1 MYSMIKTETCIN
13 LFDYLVILGLLLAS
27 GTTYFYMLHAG
38 VTLLSV
44 LGLSFIY
51 ALRRGS
57 VTRPT
62 NSFLVIYSI
71 LIVICYLRYG
81 GDMNLL
87 GDVILLVSTYLVTS
101 SISFRTF
108 RYAFFN
114 VIFVLAIISF
124 SFQIAYWLD
133 FIQPALV
140 NKSDSNLYGFYLFAF
155 HTFGG
160 GKWGLN
166 QHLSGLFWEPG
177 VYQMALNMALI
188 MNCHILSLPVRFI
201 GKTDLTKYAV
211 IVLAVV
217 LTMSTTGYLTLGVIK
232 IGILLKKS
240 KKNIVWG
247 IMLILS
253 ILVFILVIK
262 NSKVVAGKFSDDSGS
277 FLVRANDTIC
287 LINIITEN
295 PFFGSGVYSK
305 TFFSL
310 GDKYG
315 LTGAASNGIL
325 LQIAQFGLL
334 FGISFF
340 WSLSREY
347 EKRHLPISKMLYI
360 MVVLFLC
367 IGEPL
372 VYAPL
377 ILIAVLPFKKYD

>member
-1 MYSMIKTETCIN
+1 M
-13 LFDYLVILGLLLAS
+13 
-27 GTTYFYMLHAG
+27 
-38 VTLLSV
+38 
-44 LGLSFIY
+44 
-51 ALRRGS
+51 
-57 VTRPT
+57 
-62 NSFLVIYSI
+62 
-71 LIVICYLRYG
+71 
-81 GDMNLL
+81 
-87 GDVILLVSTYLVTS
+87 
-101 SISFRTF
+101 
-108 RYAFFN
+108 
-114 VIFVLAIISF
+114 LAIISF

-217 LTMSTTGYLTLGVIK
+217 LTMSTTGYLTLGVII

-262 NSKVVAGKFSDDSGS
+262 IVKLLLES
-277 FLVRANDTIC
+277 FLMIVDH
-287 LINIITEN
+287 
-295 PFFGSGVYSK
+295 FWYVQM
-305 TFFSL
+305 
-310 GDKYG
+310 
-315 LTGAASNGIL
+315 IL
-325 LQIAQFGLL
+325 
-334 FGISFF
+334 
-340 WSLSREY
+340 Y
-347 EKRHLPISKMLYI
+347 
-360 MVVLFLC
+360 V
-367 IGEPL
+367 
-372 VYAPL
+372 
-377 ILIAVLPFKKYD
+377 